1 MVVFICSDCGASV
14 KKTQVEKHVNSC
26 RNCTC
31 LSCIDCGKDFWG
43 EDYKTHIKCITEDEK
58 YGGKGFEAKAHK
70 GDVKQQEWIQK
81 VHEAMDNSKVSAKVR
96 EILEQIS
103 SYDNVPRKKVKFQN
117 WMKNSLR
124 IQNQILQEQV
134 WEIFTTAI
142 AKEPSNQQQAEK
154 SSEDSQATSE
164 ALEVNQGEACAEN
177 NKEKK
182 KSKREK
188 KEERQKKGKK
198 EKKDLSLKEDKN
210 GRKLEAESEV
220 NSLESKTKKTNKKQR
235 IKGRDGEVEQ
245 NGTQTIE
252 CHAQQAGKSLKN
264 KKRKRDNPSE
274 DEPKSKQ
281 KKAEVTETEEVK
293 ESDEEKQ
300 EKFNWKKTISSVL
313 QQSSD
318 QELPVKR
325 LRKKV
330 MSQYYAVC
338 GNSNFKSE
346 EQLLATFNKK
356 ISSNPKFR
364 LLKDK
369 VKLVQ

>member
-124 IQNQILQEQV
+124 IQNQVLQEQV

-142 AKEPSNQQQAEK
+142 AKEPRNQQQAEK

-252 CHAQQAGKSLKN
+252 CYAGKSLKN